1 MMSPDGGVVV
11 RFGAVDY
18 SVFAIMLLISTGIG
32 IYHALTGGKQ
42 KTTAEFLLANRK
54 MMFLPVA
61 LSLLASFMSA
71 ITILGVPSEMY
82 TFGTQYWMIISSY
95 VILFPAVALVFV
107 PVFRAVHITSSY
119 EYLEKRFSLVIRSI
133 GSALFI
139 IQTCL
144 YMAIV
149 TYGPSLALEAVT
161 GFPIWVSIVALGVV
175 CTFYTTIGGMKA
187 VIWNDV
193 LQAIIMLVGLVAVVV
208 VGSQKVGGFTEVW
221 KTMEKGAR
229 LKFIDFNPDPT
240 QRLSIW
246 SLMIGGAF
254 GLFPLWAVNQTA
266 VQRFLSAKSDKEAKR
281 SVWINLPLSI
291 LAVSLC
297 AMCGCVIYAFYH
309 NCDPK
314 SLKVISSGDQILP
327 YFVMHVLG
335 ELYGIPGLF
344 LACLFSGTLSTVS
357 SGLNS
362 LAAVVLEDII
372 RPFNKIYNRTM
383 TESTATKYTKILALF
398 FGVLTVGLSFLAM
411 KMGAILT
418 TFYRVFGVV
427 GGPVVGIFC
436 LGMLTRKANT
446 RGALV
451 GLMLGFAF
459 GLWIGIGAQVYPPP
473 LSLPPVSTS
482 GCESGLN
489 TTAPVTN
496 VTTPPPQPPHSYEGL
511 TLYRLSFLWYSGA
524 CFGVTF
530 VFGLLVSYLFPGD
543 HKCDDVDPRLL
554 FNYRK
559 CFSSSEDEIE
569 LYQGREE
576 VQQENE
582 GTGLEAHRETV
593 SSAALLNVSSL

>member
-1 MMSPDGGVVV
+1 MSPDGGVVV

-281 SVWINLPLSI
+281 
-291 LAVSLC
+291 
-297 AMCGCVIYAFYH
+297 
-309 NCDPK
+309 
-314 SLKVISSGDQILP
+314 
-327 YFVMHVLG
+327 
-335 ELYGIPGLF
+335 
-344 LACLFSGTLSTVS
+344 
-357 SGLNS
+357 
-362 LAAVVLEDII
+362 
-372 RPFNKIYNRTM
+372 
-383 TESTATKYTKILALF
+383 
-398 FGVLTVGLSFLAM
+398 
-411 KMGAILT
+411 
-418 TFYRVFGVV
+418 
-427 GGPVVGIFC
+427 
-436 LGMLTRKANT
+436 
-446 RGALV
+446 
-451 GLMLGFAF
+451 
-459 GLWIGIGAQVYPPP
+459 
-473 LSLPPVSTS
+473 
-482 GCESGLN
+482 
-489 TTAPVTN
+489 
-496 VTTPPPQPPHSYEGL
+496 
-511 TLYRLSFLWYSGA
+511 
-524 CFGVTF
+524 
-530 VFGLLVSYLFPGD
+530 
-543 HKCDDVDPRLL
+543 
-554 FNYRK
+554 
-559 CFSSSEDEIE
+559 
-569 LYQGREE
+569 
-576 VQQENE
+576 
-582 GTGLEAHRETV
+582 
-593 SSAALLNVSSL
+593 